1 MSTYF
6 NPDLLRVARQARGLS
21 QAELHTL
28 SGVSQGSIS
37 KLESGN
43 AEPVPGVLDKLGQ
56 ALHYPPSLFAESDR
70 VVGLPISVHPLY
82 RKRASVGQRAL
93 AQIEADMNLRL
104 VHIRRLLRSLEFR
117 GELELPRMDVEDYDG
132 PAQIAEFVRRTW
144 MVPNGPLRNLVDVV
158 ERAGCIVVPSD
169 FDGRSV
175 DGVTQR
181 APGLPPCVFINRNM
195 PADRQRFTLAHE
207 IGHIVMHRVPTP
219 GMEQEAN
226 DFASALLMPARDI
239 RPSLTGGLTLA
250 RLGALKLEWRVSMA
264 SLVMRAKHLDAIN
277 EYQSRQLWSRTLAR
291 YRVNEPGQFD
301 FLAEEPGILA
311 AMVRY
316 HTGELGFNAAEFGRL
331 MHLYED
337 EVRSLYG
344 LTSPSPR
351 AGLRIV
357 R

>member
-1 MSTYF
+1 MSAYF

-21 QAELHTL
+21 QEELHAL
-28 SGVSQGSIS
+28 SGVSQGTIS

-43 AEPVPGVLDKLGQ
+43 AEPAPGVLDKLGQ
-56 ALHYPPSLFAESDR
+56 ALRYPSSLFAESDR

-82 RKRASVGQRAL
+82 RKRASVGQRPL
-93 AQIEADMNLRL
+93 AQLEADMNLRL
-104 VHIRRLLRSLEFR
+104 LQIRRLLRSLEFR
-117 GELELPRMDVEDYDG
+117 AELELPRMDVEDYDN
-132 PAQIAEFVRRTW
+132 PEQIAEFVRRTW
-144 MVPNGPLRNLVDVV
+144 MIPNGPLRNLVEVV

-181 APGLPPCVFINRNM
+181 APGLPPCIFLNRNM

-219 GMEQEAN
+219 NLEQEAN
-226 DFASALLMPARDI
+226 AFASALLMPARDI
-239 RPSLTGGLTLA
+239 RPSLTGGLSLA
-250 RLGALKLEWRVSMA
+250 RLGALKLEWRVSMGA
-264 SLVMRAKHLDAIN
+264 LAMRAKQLGAIT
-277 EYQSRQLWSRTLAR
+277 EYQSRQLWTRTLAR
-291 YRVNEPGQFD
+291 YRTKEPGQFD
-301 FLAEEPGILA
+301 FPAEAPSILV

-316 HTGELGFNAAEFGRL
+316 HTGELGFNPAQLGRL
-331 MHLYED
+331 MHLYEE
-337 EVRSLYG
+337 EVRTLYG
-344 LTSPSPR
+344 LGATAPG